1 MQLIILASG
10 KGSRLGTSRTSS
22 KLFLEIYPGK
32 TIFNILSKIFNLFN
46 SVIIVFGYKFLINK
60 KKVKSIKKIQLVR
73 NKKYSTTNMVESL
86 FLTKKKINSD
96 VVVIYSDIVFDL
108 IIIKK
113 ISKIKG
119 SIIPLNTDWFE
130 LWQKRM
136 NKKDVVK
143 DAEDVITKNGYLTSI
158 GKKIKKR
165 LPSSQFIGIIKLT
178 LRDYNKLYIFYK
190 SLNNKKIQFTHFL
203 DKSLSEGIIKL
214 KYKNFNNLW
223 TEIDTSRDL
232 RVAQN
237 IFKHELSY
245 KD

>member
-96 VVVIYSDIVFDL
+96 VVVIYSDIIFDL

-158 GKKIKKR
+158 GKKIKKKTTEFTIYGNYKIN
-165 LPSSQFIGIIKLT
+165 SS
-178 LRDYNKLYIFYK
+178 
-190 SLNNKKIQFTHFL
+190 
-203 DKSLSEGIIKL
+203 
-214 KYKNFNNLW
+214 
-223 TEIDTSRDL
+223 
-232 RVAQN
+232 
-237 IFKHELSY
+237 
-245 KD
+245 

>member
-165 LPSSQFIGIIKLT
+165 LPSSQFMGIIKLT

-237 IFKHELSY
+237 IFKHELSH

>member
-32 TIFNILSKIFNLFN
+32 TIFKIISKIFNLFN

-60 KKVKSIKKIQLVR
+60 KKVKNIKKIQLVR
-73 NKKYSTTNMVESL
+73 NNKYSTTNMVESL

-130 LWQKRM
+130 LWRKRM
-136 NKKDVVK
+136 NKSDVIN

-165 LPSSQFIGIIKLT
+165 LPSSQFMGIIKLT

-190 SLNNKKIQFTHFL
+190 SLDNKKIQFTHFL
-203 DKSLSEGIIKL
+203 DKSLSEGVIKL

-223 TEIDTSRDL
+223 AEIDTSRDL

>member
-165 LPSSQFIGIIKLT
+165 LPSSQFMGIIKLT

-223 TEIDTSRDL
+223 AEIDTSRDL

-237 IFKHELSY
+237 IFKHELSH

>member
-60 KKVKSIKKIQLVR
+60 KKVKRIKKIQLVR

-165 LPSSQFIGIIKLT
+165 LPSSQFMGIIKLT

-223 TEIDTSRDL
+223 AEIDTSRDL

-237 IFKHELSY
+237 IFKHELSH

>member
-165 LPSSQFIGIIKLT
+165 LPSSQFMGIIKLT

-223 TEIDTSRDL
+223 AEIDTSRDL

>member
-119 SIIPLNTDWFE
+119 SIIPLNTDWFD

-165 LPSSQFIGIIKLT
+165 LPSSQFMGIIKLT

-223 TEIDTSRDL
+223 AEIDTSRDL

>member
-60 KKVKSIKKIQLVR
+60 KKVKRIKKIQLVR

-165 LPSSQFIGIIKLT
+165 LPSSQFMGIIKLT

-223 TEIDTSRDL
+223 AEIDTSRDL

>member
-60 KKVKSIKKIQLVR
+60 KKVKRIKKIQLVR

-136 NKKDVVK
+136 NKSDVVK

-165 LPSSQFIGIIKLT
+165 LPSSQFMGIIKLT

-223 TEIDTSRDL
+223 AEIDTSRDL

>member
-1 MQLIILASG
+1 MQLIILDSG
-10 KGSRLGTSRTSS
+10 KGSSLGTSRTSS

-165 LPSSQFIGIIKLT
+165 LPSSQFMGIIKLT

-223 TEIDTSRDL
+223 AEIDTSRDL

>member
-96 VVVIYSDIVFDL
+96 VVVIYSDIIFDL

-119 SIIPLNTDWFE
+119 SIIPLNTDWFD

-165 LPSSQFIGIIKLT
+165 LPSSQFMGIIKLT

-223 TEIDTSRDL
+223 AEIDTSRDL

>member
-60 KKVKSIKKIQLVR
+60 KKVKRIKKIQLVR

-96 VVVIYSDIVFDL
+96 VVVIYSDIIFDL

-165 LPSSQFIGIIKLT
+165 LPSSQFMGIIKLT

-223 TEIDTSRDL
+223 AEIDTSRDL

>member
-32 TIFNILSKIFNLFN
+32 TIFNIISKIFNLFN

-165 LPSSQFIGIIKLT
+165 LPSSQFMGIIKLT

-223 TEIDTSRDL
+223 AEIDTSRDL

>member
-165 LPSSQFIGIIKLT
+165 LPSSQFMGIIKLT

>member
-158 GKKIKKR
+158 GKKIKNR
-165 LPSSQFIGIIKLT
+165 LPSSQFMGIIKLT

-223 TEIDTSRDL
+223 AEIDTSRDL

>member
-32 TIFNILSKIFNLFN
+32 TIFNIISKIFNLFN

-119 SIIPLNTDWFE
+119 SIIPLNTDWFD

-165 LPSSQFIGIIKLT
+165 LPSSQFMGIIKLT

-223 TEIDTSRDL
+223 AEIDTSRDL

>member
-96 VVVIYSDIVFDL
+96 VVVIYSDIIFDL

-136 NKKDVVK
+136 NKSDVVK

-165 LPSSQFIGIIKLT
+165 LPSSQFMGIIKLT

-223 TEIDTSRDL
+223 AEIDTSRDL